1 MQSETTSG
9 KRINYVSMCLKLHL
23 RSTISIMVKRLKHSL
38 EYLIDKSS
46 RNKTS
51 QAEENLLNDFALN
64 EYQNSNWDET
74 SMGNSN
80 QVSQNIYEGIQLRM
94 EKEKTFKPYFKYMAA
109 AGILFLAGLGFLF
122 KPSIANEKQLTFKT
136 SDIPKS
142 IELSDGSKIY
152 LAANSLFQYPEKF
165 EGNERQVSLLKGNA
179 FFDVAK
185 DKKHPF
191 IITSGEI
198 KTRVVGTSF
207 HIQFSKSKCE
217 VIVVTGKVNVSSKG
231 QSVDLVPYE
240 EALFSGTKL
249 TKLPVD
255 KSLLINWYTTDITLN
270 EATLQQVITVLQYK
284 YGVKFE
290 CENKQVLS
298 IPVTVFIEKNA
309 SLESVLKQI
318 NYITNLKFNVYDE
331 TVKVN

>member
-1 MQSETTSG
+1 M
-9 KRINYVSMCLKLHL
+9 I
-23 RSTISIMVKRLKHSL
+23 KRLKHSL
-38 EYLIDKSS
+38 EYLIDKST

-51 QAEENLLNDFALN
+51 EAEENLLNDFALS
-64 EYQNSNWDET
+64 EYQNSKWDENA
-74 SMGNSN
+74 MGNSTE
-80 QVSQNIYEGIQLRM
+80 VSQNIYEGIQLRM
-94 EKEKTFKPYFKYMAA
+94 EKKKTFKPYFRYMAA
-109 AGILFLAGLGFLF
+109 ASILFLVGLGFLF
-122 KPSIANEKQLTFKT
+122 RPTVATEKQLTFKT

-142 IELSDGSKIY
+142 IVLSDGSKIY

-165 EGNERQVSLLKGNA
+165 EGDERKVSLLKGNA
-179 FFDVAK
+179 FFEVAK

-191 IITSGEI
+191 IIASGEI
-198 KTRVVGTSF
+198 KTRVLGTSF
-207 HIQFSKSKCE
+207 HIQLSKSKCE

-231 QSVDLVPYE
+231 QSVDLIPNE
-240 EALFSGTKL
+240 EALFSGEKL
-249 TKLPVD
+249 SKLIVD
-255 KSLLINWYTTDITLN
+255 KSLLINWYTQDITLN

-284 YGVKFE
+284 YGVTFE
-290 CENKQVLS
+290 CENKQVLT

>member
-1 MQSETTSG
+1 MFLCAE
-9 KRINYVSMCLKLHL
+9 LHQEFK
-23 RSTISIMVKRLKHSL
+23 IHIMVKRVKHSL
-38 EYLIDKSS
+38 EYLIDKIS

-51 QAEENLLNDFALN
+51 QAEENLLHDFALS
-64 EYQNSNWDET
+64 EYENSDWDET

-80 QVSQNIYEGIQLRM
+80 QVSQHIYDGIKIRM
-94 EKEKTFKPYFKYMAA
+94 EKKKTFKPYFKYMAA

-122 KPSIANEKQLTFKT
+122 KPNVAVEKQLTFKT
-136 SDIPKS
+136 ADLPKS
-142 IELSDGSKIY
+142 IRLSDGSKIY

-165 EGNERQVSLLKGNA
+165 EGDERAVSLVKGNA
-179 FFDVAK
+179 FFEVAR

-198 KTRVVGTSF
+198 KTKVLGTSF

-231 QSVDLVPYE
+231 QSVDLIPNE
-240 EALFSGTKL
+240 EALFSDEKL
-249 TKLPVD
+249 AKLPVD
-255 KSLLINWYTTDITLN
+255 KFLLINWYTTDITLN
-270 EATLQQVITVLQYK
+270 ETTLKQVITVLQYK
-284 YGVKFE
+284 YGVTFE
-290 CENKQVLS
+290 CENKAVLN

-309 SLESVLKQI
+309 SLQSVLKQI

>member
-1 MQSETTSG
+1 MI
-9 KRINYVSMCLKLHL
+9 KRI
-23 RSTISIMVKRLKHSL
+23 KHSL

-51 QAEENLLNDFALN
+51 EAEENLLHDFVLN
-64 EYQNSNWDET
+64 EYQNSEWDENVMGT
-74 SMGNSN
+74 SNEASK
-80 QVSQNIYEGIQLRM
+80 NIYEGIQFRI
-94 EKEKTFKPYFKYMAA
+94 EKKKTFKPYFKYMTAA
-109 AGILFLAGLGFLF
+109 SILFLVGLGFFF
-122 KPSIANEKQLTFKT
+122 KPDVAVEKQLTFKT

-165 EGNERQVSLLKGNA
+165 DGDERNVSLLKGNA
-179 FFDVAK
+179 FFEVAK
-185 DKKHPF
+185 DKTHPF
-191 IITSGEI
+191 IITSGDI
-198 KTRVVGTSF
+198 KTRVTGTSF
-207 HIQFSKSKCE
+207 HIQLSKLKCE

-240 EALFSGTKL
+240 EALFSGEKL
-249 TKLPVD
+249 SKLPVA
-255 KSLLINWYTTDITLN
+255 KSLGVNWYSTDITLN

-284 YGVKFE
+284 YGVTFE
-290 CENKQVLS
+290 CENKAILNT
-298 IPVTVFIEKNA
+298 PVTVFIEKNA